1 MQYKHQKEKWPSMK
15 IKNKLR
21 EKLNCGWS
29 WYPNTEKTCWDRE
42 ILKYSSL
49 LWLQGDTACGW
60 REPPLYS
67 FVQWLA
73 GLFVSHSPA
82 LEKDLTF
89 LPQWQQFQLL
99 RKENSPSG
107 LHIPGGRSAWIL
119 ISLNTIQSARLPG
132 DQLQLGP
139 QILPGDLQQLR
150 DTGDKLHTR
159 SPRPANLTSEITGW

>member
-89 LPQWQQFQLL
+89 LPQWQQFQLHDPQGSWSL
-99 RKENSPSG
+99 EVPTLVNSGVAMQKINVTSCTRNATKPSIQG
-107 LHIPGGRSAWIL
+107 LVSR
-119 ISLNTIQSARLPG
+119 T
-132 DQLQLGP
+132 LGH
-139 QILPGDLQQLR
+139 GAFKR
-150 DTGDKLHTR
+150 
-159 SPRPANLTSEITGW
+159 W